1 MIKQIEYL
9 KRRNKHG
16 CSCSS
21 ASTLDF
27 DVIGN
32 ISYTAK
38 CRAPYVAKTPNLDT
52 LPICVGKAAIQK
64 AMIGNRNYQLENIVP
79 PCEALV
85 SVDYDYSE
93 SEFSKENHIASSTI
107 GIWLRF
113 PERLKVITHRKEIS
127 FHALVGNCGGYIGLF
142 LGNYISLN
150 YLCHYIL
157 NVLYAP

>member
-1 MIKQIEYL
+1 M
-9 KRRNKHG
+9 
-16 CSCSS
+16 
-21 ASTLDF
+21 
-27 DVIGN
+27 IGN
-32 ISYTAK
+32 ISYTAR
-38 CRAPYVAKTPNLDT
+38 CRAPYVAKTSNLDT

-142 LGNYISLN
+142 LGNYVSLN
-150 YLCHYIL
+150 Y
-157 NVLYAP
+157 